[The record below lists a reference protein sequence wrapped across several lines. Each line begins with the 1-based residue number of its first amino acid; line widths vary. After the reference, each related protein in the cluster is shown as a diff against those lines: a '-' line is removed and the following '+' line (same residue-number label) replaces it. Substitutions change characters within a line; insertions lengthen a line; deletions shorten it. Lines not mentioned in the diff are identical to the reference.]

1 MYYSLSSLKII
12 DYDGFFKCF
21 MLLNDSFI
29 NYLAITYFSN
39 AQKSINKS
47 ALSIKLINTLAI
59 MKSKEYNNQNKPSL
73 LFP

>member
-1 MYYSLSSLKII
+1 MNVPYSLLSMKII

-39 AQKSINKS
+39 VQKSINKS
-47 ALSIKLINTLAI
+47 VLSINTHNHEKQGI
-59 MKSKEYNNQNKPSL
+59 
-73 LFP
+73 